1 MLFEKLNQTAPSA
14 QVFPVFSVNSDLFPN
29 PWLMHS
35 PPDTAHL
42 PAVGNRKLWNVIIA
56 ASLGTLIEW
65 YDFFIFGALAALIIG
80 PQYFPQNN
88 DPLIQTMSALA
99 TFAAGFIVRPFG
111 ALVFG
116 RLGDVVGRKH
126 TFLVTLL
133 LMGGSTFAI
142 AFVPTFAQ
150 IGYAA
155 PAILLIL
162 RLIQGLALGG
172 EYGGATTYVA
182 EHAPDDRR
190 GFYVSFVQITATG
203 GLVLSIGVILAC
215 RTWLSADDFAA
226 WGWRIPF
233 LASGLLV
240 VGSYFIRRNM
250 AESPVFAQLKTEG
263 RVSKNPLR
271 ESFTKKENLRLVLL
285 ALFGLTAGQ
294 GCVYYTVHFYS
305 SVFIGTLLK
314 VDFVQT
320 NQIMLTAMVLASP
333 LSIGFGALSDKIKQ
347 RKPIMMLGLALFVVF
362 AYPIY
367 GQISATVAESFRVQ
381 PGPLLTDSA
390 RNWLIVYVFVQ
401 VLFSTMIYG
410 PIAAFL
416 VELFPTH
423 IRYTSLSLPYH
434 IGNGIFGG
442 LTPFIATALIS
453 ATGNNIAGLA
463 YPVGVSAVTVV
474 VGVFLLKE
482 RPHNLR

>member
-1 MLFEKLNQTAPSA
+1 MPALSA
-14 QVFPVFSVNSDLFPN
+14 VAA
-29 PWLMHS
+29 
-35 PPDTAHL
+35 T
-42 PAVGNRKLWNVIIA
+42 PAVGIRKLWNVIIA

-162 RLIQGLALGG
+162 RLVQGLALGG

-182 EHAPDDRR
+182 EYAPDNRR

-215 RTWLSADDFAA
+215 RTWLSADDFSA

-250 AESPVFAQLKTEG
+250 AESPVFTQLKTEG

-294 GCVYYTVHFYS
+294 GCVYYAVHFYS

-333 LSIGFGALSDKIKQ
+333 LSIGFGALSDKIGQ

-362 AYPIY
+362 TYPIY

-381 PGPLLTDSA
+381 PGPLLTDTA
-390 RNWLIVYVFVQ
+390 RNWLIFYVFVQ
-401 VLFSTMIYG
+401 VVFSTMIYG

-453 ATGNNIAGLA
+453 ATGNNLTGLA
-463 YPVGVSAVTVV
+463 YPVGIAAVTVV
-474 VGVFLLKE
+474 VGVFFLKE
-482 RPHNLR
+482 HQGKLR

>member
-1 MLFEKLNQTAPSA
+1 MQ
-14 QVFPVFSVNSDLFPN
+14 N
-29 PWLMHS
+29 P
-35 PPDTAHL
+35 

-80 PQYFPQNN
+80 PQYFPQND

-155 PAILLIL
+155 PFILLML

-182 EHAPDDRR
+182 EHAPDARR

-203 GLVLSIGVILAC
+203 GLVLSISVILAC
-215 RTWLSADDFAA
+215 RTWLSAADFTA

-294 GCVYYTVHFYS
+294 GCIYYTVHFYS

-320 NQIMLTAMVLASP
+320 NQIMLVAMVLASP
-333 LSIGFGALSDKIKQ
+333 LSIGFGALSDKIKR
-347 RKPIMMLGLALFVVF
+347 RKPIMMLGMALFVVF

-401 VLFSTMIYG
+401 VLFSTMVYG

-453 ATGNNIAGLA
+453 ATGNNLTGLA
-463 YPVGVSAVTVV
+463 YPVGVAAVTVLI
-474 VGVFLLKE
+474 GVFFLKE
-482 RPHNLR
+482 QPNNLR